1 MRDAENFDTRLKLV
15 EQAIDEHGSYLL
27 SYLKGL
33 TKQKED
39 AEELFD
45 DLWIWVLNKLPED
58 RIFHL
63 GVLRRKA
70 YQLFVDRWRKQSRDP
85 VIGVE
90 DLPETSSPDSR
101 NEALTDAEELR
112 FKSRFFAEYDVDLTS
127 QQKDVLLLSARMGY
141 THREIS
147 YMVGIP
153 ASTVGYCLLKCRQV
167 FADYLNEPNQPSLT

>member
-1 MRDAENFDTRLKLV
+1 MKDTQNFDARLKLV

-58 RIFHL
+58 RIFHV

-70 YQLFVDRWRKQSRDP
+70 YQLFVDRWRKQKRNP
-85 VIGVE
+85 VIVVE
-90 DLPETSSPDSR
+90 DLPDASSPDSSG
-101 NEALTDAEELR
+101 EALTDAEEQR
-112 FKSRFFAEYDVDLTS
+112 FRARFFAEYDVDLTK
-127 QQKDVLLLSARMGY
+127 QQKDVLWLSARMGY

-147 YMVGIP
+147 DIVGVP
-153 ASTVGYCLLKCRQV
+153 ASTVGDCLLKCRQV
-167 FADYLNEPNQPSLT
+167 FADYLNESNQTSLT

>member
-1 MRDAENFDTRLKLV
+1 MSLSEDFDARLKLV

-27 SYLKGL
+27 SYLKSL

-58 RIFHL
+58 RIFHV

-70 YQLFVDRWRKQSRDP
+70 YQLFVDRWRKQKRNP
-85 VIGVE
+85 VFAVE
-90 DLPETSSPDSR
+90 DLPDVSSPDTQS
-101 NEALTDAEELR
+101 EALTDEEEEQ
-112 FKSRFFAEYDVDLTS
+112 FKIRFFSEYDVNLS
-127 QQKDVLLLSARMGY
+127 EKQKHVLWLSARMGY

-147 YMVGIP
+147 DLIGIP
-153 ASTVGYCLLKCRQV
+153 ASTVGDWLLQCREA
-167 FADYLNEPNQPSLT
+167 FADYLNETNQTSLT